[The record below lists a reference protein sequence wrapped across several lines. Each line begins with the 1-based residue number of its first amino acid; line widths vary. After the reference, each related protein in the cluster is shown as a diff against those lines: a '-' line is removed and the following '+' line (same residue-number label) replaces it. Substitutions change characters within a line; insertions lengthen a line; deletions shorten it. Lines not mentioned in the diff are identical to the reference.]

1 MQPGLVSIMMPA
13 YNAEK
18 YIAQAIGSVLAQS
31 YSRWELI
38 IVNDGST
45 DNTAAVITQFADPRI
60 RVFQQANSGEAAAR
74 NHALAHM
81 QGEFLAFL
89 DADDVYL
96 SDHLEVTIAYLQ
108 AHPEC
113 DGVYTDGYYCDSN
126 GTPLQTLSSRR
137 RGPFVGR
144 VFEEVVRGSDVFGPP
159 MCVVLRTNL
168 ITQHQLKFD
177 PNIVIGPDWDFF
189 THYADVAQFG
199 YLDHDTCRYR
209 VHQTNITVL
218 TGLRRRA
225 LDMAKCRSKAV
236 KMENFKT
243 CSLDVRLNVFYD
255 LLVNLLRG
263 APDQQIAITHWP
275 EFLALPAPHQA
286 RLLRLMASKALLFE
300 DKPTYVEAWLRRALE
315 LNPKDFASILLYT
328 LYRINPS
335 LCKILLRAKIG
346 RPVDPLTI
354 PPFIDL
360 KKAQS
365 L

>member
-1 MQPGLVSIMMPA
+1 MQPGLVSVMMPA

-18 YIAQAIGSVLAQS
+18 YIEQAIKSVLAQS

-45 DNTAAVITQFADPRI
+45 DDTAAVVARFTDSRI
-60 RVFQQANSGEAAAR
+60 RVFHQVNSGEAAAR
-74 NHALAHM
+74 NNALAQM

-89 DADDVYL
+89 DADDVFL
-96 SDHLEVTIAYLQ
+96 SDHLEVTVAYLQ

-126 GTPLQTLSSRR
+126 GTLLQTLSSRR

-159 MCVVLRTNL
+159 MCVVLRGN
-168 ITQHQLKFD
+168 IIAQYQLKFD
-177 PNIVIGPDWDFF
+177 PDIVIGPDWDFF
-189 THYADVAQFG
+189 THYADVARFG
-199 YLDHDTCRYR
+199 YIDHDTCRYR

-225 LDMAKCRSKAV
+225 LDMAKCRIKAV
-236 KMENFKT
+236 KMENFKS
-243 CSLDVRLNVFYD
+243 CSLEIRLNVFYD

-263 APDQQIAITHWP
+263 APDQQTAITYWP
-275 EFLALPAPHQA
+275 EFMALPAEQQA
-286 RLLRLMASKALLFE
+286 RLLRLMASKALLYE
-300 DKPTYVEAWLRRALE
+300 PEPTYIGEWLRRMRQ
-315 LNPKDFASILLYT
+315 LNPKDLPGTVLYT
-328 LYRINPS
+328 IYRINPS
-335 LCKILLRAKIG
+335 FCKILLRAKTG
-346 RPVDPLTI
+346 HQADPLTI

-360 KKAQS
+360 KKAHS

>member
-18 YIAQAIGSVLAQS
+18 YIEQAIESVLAQG
-31 YSRWELI
+31 YNQWELI

-45 DNTAAVITQFADPRI
+45 DNTAVVMAQFADPRI
-60 RVFQQANSGEAAAR
+60 KVFQQANSGEAAAR
-74 NHALAHM
+74 NKALTHI

-96 SDHLEVTIAYLQ
+96 PDHLKVTITYLQ

-126 GTPLQTLSSRR
+126 GTMLQTLSSRR

-144 VFEEVVRGSDVFGPP
+144 VFDEVVRGSDVFGPP
-159 MCVVLRTNL
+159 MCVVLRANL
-168 ITQHQLKFD
+168 IAQHQLKFD
-177 PNIVIGPDWDFF
+177 PEIVIGPDWDFF

-199 YLDHDTCRYR
+199 YIDHDTCRYR

-225 LDMAKCRSKAV
+225 LDMAKCRIKAV

-243 CSLDVRLNVFYD
+243 CSLEIRLNVFYD

-263 APDQQIAITHWP
+263 APDQQTAITCWP
-275 EFLALPAPHQA
+275 EFVALPVQQQA
-286 RLLRLMASKALLFE
+286 RLLRLMASNALLFE
-300 DKPTYVEAWLRRALE
+300 DKPAYVGGWLRRVQE
-315 LNPKDFASILLYT
+315 LNPNDLSGILLYT
-328 LYRINPS
+328 IYKINPS
-335 LCKILLRAKIG
+335 LCKILLRAKTGHRI
-346 RPVDPLTI
+346 DPLTI
-354 PPFIDL
+354 PPFADI
-360 KKAQS
+360 KKAPS

>member
-18 YIAQAIGSVLAQS
+18 YIEQAIQSVLAQS
-31 YSRWELI
+31 YRQWELL

-45 DNTAAVITQFADPRI
+45 DNTAAAVAQFTDPRL

-74 NHALAHM
+74 NKALAHM

-89 DADDVYL
+89 DADDAYL
-96 SDHLEVTIAYLQ
+96 PDHLEVTVAYLQ
-108 AHPEC
+108 AHPEH

-126 GTPLQTLSSRR
+126 GTLLQTLSSRR

-168 ITQHQLKFD
+168 ITQHQLTFD
-177 PNIVIGPDWDFF
+177 PEIVIGPDWDFF
-189 THYADVAQFG
+189 MHYADLAQFG
-199 YLDHDTCRYR
+199 YLGHDTCRYR

-225 LDMAKCRSKAV
+225 VDTAKCRSKAV
-236 KMENFKT
+236 KMANFKT
-243 CSLDVRLNVFYD
+243 CSLDVRLNVFYE

-263 APDQQIAITHWP
+263 APDQQTAITHWP
-275 EFLALPAPHQA
+275 EFMALPAPHQA

-300 DKPTYVEAWLRRALE
+300 DNPTYVRAWLLRARE
-315 LNPKDFASILLYT
+315 LNPKDLAGALLYAA
-328 LYRINPS
+328 YRVNPS
-335 LCKILLRAKIG
+335 LCKILLQAKTG
-346 RPVDPLTI
+346 RPVDPLTV
-354 PPFIDL
+354 PPFADL
-360 KKAQS
+360 KKAHP